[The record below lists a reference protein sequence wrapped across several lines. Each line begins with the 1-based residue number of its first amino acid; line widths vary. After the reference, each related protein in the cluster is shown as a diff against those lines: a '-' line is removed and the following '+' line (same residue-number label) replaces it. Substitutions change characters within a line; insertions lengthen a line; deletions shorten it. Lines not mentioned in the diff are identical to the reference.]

1 MVHVSNKFLL
11 LFLAISISL
20 NVCAQSFS
28 EIENARNKLENIISG
43 SLPRNQPHLFK
54 ADIETIETIIKRTDK
69 RFKIVYNFSMTCHSS
84 NELFPK
90 LVDFVNNNKEFELF
104 PIYGYRK
111 IDTALVKNYLTYYK
125 FFGNMF
131 ILDTEKYG
139 NKRNPFNRINKLTR
153 SICKECDYKRMGF
166 SSFYIFDENNKI
178 VFHNNWITPGLK
190 KLEVLFEWYK
200 KEK

>member
-1 MVHVSNKFLL
+1 MVHVINKFLL
-11 LFLAISISL
+11 LFLAFSISL
-20 NVCAQSFS
+20 NVYAQSFS

-43 SLPRNQPHLFK
+43 SLPLNQPHLFK
-54 ADIETIETIIKRTDK
+54 ADIETIETIIKGTDK
-69 RFKIVYNFSMTCHSS
+69 RFKIVYNFSMTCHAS

-90 LVDFVNNNKEFELF
+90 LVAFVSNNKEFELF
-104 PIYGYRK
+104 PIYGYRE
-111 IDTALVKNYLTYYK
+111 IDTVLVNKYLTYNK

-139 NKRNPFNRINKLTR
+139 NKRNPFNRIDKLTR
-153 SICKECDYKRMGF
+153 SICQQCDYKRMGF
-166 SSFYIFDENNKI
+166 SSFYIVDENNNI
-178 VFHNNWITPGLK
+178 ALHNSWTTTGLK